1 MTGTLEEMLFL
12 PTTSSMQMDLIRYGW
27 HCINSISAL
36 LVAQIK
42 LFVLPLYPKIFQGQS
57 YQPMKPSTKLL
68 PESVLWSL
76 SYETDQYYAKIA

>member
-27 HCINSISAL
+27 HCMNSISAV

-42 LFVLPLYPKIFQGQS
+42 LFVLPLPKNFSRSIIS
-57 YQPMKPSTKLL
+57 A
-68 PESVLWSL
+68 
-76 SYETDQYYAKIA
+76 YETIH